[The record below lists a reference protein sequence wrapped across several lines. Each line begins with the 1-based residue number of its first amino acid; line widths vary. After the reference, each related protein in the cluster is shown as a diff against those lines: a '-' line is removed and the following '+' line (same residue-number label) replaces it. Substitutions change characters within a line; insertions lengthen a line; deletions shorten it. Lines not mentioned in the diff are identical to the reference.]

1 MDDEVQLTPKSIE
14 GLTKALQDSRNRTE
28 QQLARLESKLD
39 QLSRDLVV
47 AEGEI
52 RRELQT
58 QFVTKAEYDPRH
70 RIIENQIVSTLD
82 VVNKHIADAETRW
95 REQAVMRV
103 EISQL
108 QEDYKDLDTRQRGAT
123 ARAVPWIA
131 VAIAF
136 LSAVF
141 QILQHVQFR

>member
-1 MDDEVQLTPKSIE
+1 MDDEVQLTPNNIE

-70 RIIENQIVSTLD
+70 RIIENQIASTLD
-82 VVNKHIADAETRW
+82 VVNKHIADAEARW

-141 QILQHVQFR
+141 QMLQHVQFR